1 MVADA
6 DRISPF
12 VFYVVNRLLECSG
25 APAGTTMTANA
36 LSAPQRLW
44 YRQSAREWLEAL
56 PIGNGRLGAMVH
68 GRVVRERVQ
77 LNIDSLWEGS
87 HLDRCNP
94 LALAALPTIRDL
106 LFSGKNAEA
115 AALAAETL
123 LPAERNLD
131 PYQSAGELLVDWLG
145 AGARPSH
152 EAEFFDPTGTGHW
165 WEAAFGAH
173 GFRRELDLTTGIAA
187 TRFTYR
193 GVSQQR
199 EIFASH
205 PAGLIA
211 MRVACAAGRGDFAVN
226 LQREQDV
233 RARVAT
239 ATGPADGQ
247 ILLTGRLAR
256 GGMRFALLVHARAI
270 GGTLIADEDHLRIRG
285 ADALELRLAMATSWR
300 GPGDLGGDPEAI
312 CRATLAAAAA
322 KDWQQVRD
330 EHIADHFALAGRV
343 ELALPASAGDDQPTD
358 ERLARVRG
366 GAEDPGLEA
375 LYVHYGRYLLMASSR
390 PGSLPANLQ
399 GRWCHQMAPKWDSNY
414 TTNVNTQMNY
424 WPSGPA
430 NLAECQEPLFAF
442 LALQQPFGRI
452 AARQLYGCGGWVHHH
467 VADIHGCVEPM
478 DGPPGIW
485 PLGAVWFA
493 THCAEHWRFTGNR
506 ALLAKTWPLMRGAAE
521 FACDFLV
528 EAPPGAAG
536 AGYLVTA
543 PSHSPENTFIAPD
556 GTPTMFTHGAT
567 MDVQLIAQVIDDCL
581 LVMAELGLNEAEFS
595 ARLQQ
600 VRGRLPPLAV
610 SATTGGIQE
619 WIADY
624 PEAEPGH
631 RHISHLWGLH
641 PAARITAET
650 PGLFAAA
657 RTTIDRRLAHGGGH
671 TGWSKAWLINML
683 ARLGD
688 GAAARGH
695 LLGLLRD
702 KTLANLFDDHPPFQ
716 IDGNFGATA
725 GVIEM
730 LLQSQ
735 AGIIHLLPAL
745 PPGWPRGEVHGL
757 RGRGGV
763 TIAIVWADG
772 RLLWATLTADV
783 AGTHR
788 VRIAGGEPREVFLAA
803 GTVTRI
809 P

>member
-1 MVADA
+1 
-6 DRISPF
+6 
-12 VFYVVNRLLECSG
+12 
-25 APAGTTMTANA
+25 
-36 LSAPQRLW
+36 
-44 YRQSAREWLEAL
+44 
-56 PIGNGRLGAMVH
+56 
-68 GRVVRERVQ
+68 
-77 LNIDSLWEGS
+77 
-87 HLDRCNP
+87 
-94 LALAALPTIRDL
+94 
-106 LFSGKNAEA
+106 
-115 AALAAETL
+115 
-123 LPAERNLD
+123 
-131 PYQSAGELLVDWLG
+131 
-145 AGARPSH
+145 
-152 EAEFFDPTGTGHW
+152 
-165 WEAAFGAH
+165 
-173 GFRRELDLTTGIAA
+173 
-187 TRFTYR
+187 
-193 GVSQQR
+193 
-199 EIFASH
+199 
-205 PAGLIA
+205 
-211 MRVACAAGRGDFAVN
+211 
-226 LQREQDV
+226 
-233 RARVAT
+233 
-239 ATGPADGQ
+239 
-247 ILLTGRLAR
+247 
-256 GGMRFALLVHARAI
+256 
-270 GGTLIADEDHLRIRG
+270 
-285 ADALELRLAMATSWR
+285 
-300 GPGDLGGDPEAI
+300 
-312 CRATLAAAAA
+312 
-322 KDWQQVRD
+322 
-330 EHIADHFALAGRV
+330 
-343 ELALPASAGDDQPTD
+343 
-358 ERLARVRG
+358 
-366 GAEDPGLEA
+366 
-375 LYVHYGRYLLMASSR
+375 
-390 PGSLPANLQ
+390 
-399 GRWCHQMAPKWDSNY
+399 
-414 TTNVNTQMNY
+414 
-424 WPSGPA
+424 
-430 NLAECQEPLFAF
+430 
-442 LALQQPFGRI
+442 
-452 AARQLYGCGGWVHHH
+452 
-467 VADIHGCVEPM
+467 
-478 DGPPGIW
+478 
-485 PLGAVWFA
+485 VWFA

-763 TIAIVWADG
+763 TIAIAWADG